1 MGERRKRF
9 KLHPIKAESAD
20 RKLTRVRPRKGAYGA
35 GHVFDILPASKA
47 RLYVAF
53 YVKGITQG
61 IRSLL
66 VA

>member
-9 KLHPIKAESAD
+9 KLHPIKAEPD
-20 RKLTRVRPRKGAYGA
+20 RKRTGVRPRKGAYGA